1 MHKLLENAIPL
12 GPEKAGTKS
21 STPLETTAARRQSM
35 DPLDLTK
42 PGAAFASVENVRC
55 PHHFALPIQYF
66 CLDCKDG
73 EGCFCSECAL
83 TRHATCDVRTLEE
96 AYTTV
101 LNNVI
106 RKWASQFTTRADGL
120 ELTFAQQLEDKREE
134 WTMKLQEAQGVL
146 NRMCED
152 VTTTVREL
160 ETSLV
165 RWLNQSHRSFAQE
178 HEKIREHV
186 ENTLESYAK
195 NADMLRQQRRLPAA
209 RMLLFYHENHVMLR
223 ELLLG
228 TTPRDSE
235 RMISQ
240 ATRHLG
246 VRLDNINATAV
257 EYSKLIRQLER
268 SIRHAEGYHEGRDQT
283 DDEQH
288 YGNDHHG
295 LRGEL
300 ALNSELK
307 RQTVVFVQVRPPLS
321 VGVFDV
327 DDLRVVFVLILIT
340 VCDLVRQ
347 LPLRQVTAVVWKVS
361 PVVLIWSY

>member
-1 MHKLLENAIPL
+1 MHKLLESAIPL
-12 GPEKAGTKS
+12 GPEKAKSKVSKS
-21 STPLETTAARRQSM
+21 SDTVSLRSHSI
-35 DPLDLTK
+35 DPVELTK
-42 PGAAFASVENVRC
+42 PGATFASVENLRC

-106 RKWASQFTTRADGL
+106 RKWASQFSSRADGL

-134 WTMKLQEAQGVL
+134 WSMKLQEAQSVL
-146 NRMCED
+146 NRMCDD

-160 ETSLV
+160 ETSLT

-178 HEKIREHV
+178 HDKIRDHV
-186 ENTLESYAK
+186 ESTLESYAK

-209 RMLLFYHENHVMLR
+209 RMLLFYNENHVMLR

-235 RMISQ
+235 RMIAQ

-268 SIRHAEGYHEGRDQT
+268 NIRHAEG
-283 DDEQH
+283 
-288 YGNDHHG
+288 
-295 LRGEL
+295 
-300 ALNSELK
+300 
-307 RQTVVFVQVRPPLS
+307 
-321 VGVFDV
+321 
-327 DDLRVVFVLILIT
+327 
-340 VCDLVRQ
+340 C
-347 LPLRQVTAVVWKVS
+347 
-361 PVVLIWSY
+361 